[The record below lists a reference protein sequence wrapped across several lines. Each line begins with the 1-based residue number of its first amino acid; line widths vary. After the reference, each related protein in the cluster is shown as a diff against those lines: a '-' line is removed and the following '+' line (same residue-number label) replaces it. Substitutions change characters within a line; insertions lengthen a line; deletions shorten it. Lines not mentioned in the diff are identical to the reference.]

1 MDSHGYNH
9 QGPDSPPPR
18 RGRGPIY
25 VGAAAIIVWLAVMA
39 YLGPWL
45 TGPPKLPPAPLA
57 APTRPLATDYRWAL
71 TSLDGRPFDFPNM
84 RGKAV
89 FVNLWA
95 SWCPPCRAEMPSI
108 LALAKD
114 PRLKDVE
121 FLLVGVDDPPER
133 LSGYLN
139 GLGSTP
145 GSNLHALVAH
155 EGHPTFESEG
165 IPATFLLDGNG
176 EVVVAHTGGAKW
188 DTPKMVDF
196 LERLAKQAKAST
208 RETIQD

>member
-1 MDSHGYNH
+1 MDSHRYDH

-25 VGAAAIIVWLAVMA
+25 IGAAVIIVWLSVMA
-39 YLGPWL
+39 YLGPWVA
-45 TGPPKLPPAPLA
+45 GPPKLPPAPLA

-71 TSLDGRPFDFPNM
+71 TSLDGRPFDFPSM

-121 FLLVGVDDPPER
+121 FLLVGVSDQPES
-133 LSGYLN
+133 LAKYLD
-139 GLGSTP
+139 GLGLATGP
-145 GSNLHALVAH
+145 NLHTLVA
-155 EGHPTFESEG
+155 EGAHPAFETDG
-165 IPATFLLDGNG
+165 IPATFFLDEKG
-176 EVVVAHTGGAKW
+176 EVVVSHTGGAKW
-188 DTPKMVDF
+188 DTAEVVDF
-196 LERLAKQAKAST
+196 LGRLAKLAKTST
-208 RETIQD
+208 SGPP